1 MGERERRTKGA
12 DEVFC
17 SSCGEPIKRETE
29 ICPHCGVRN
38 RSAPATSRSQSRSQ
52 REVRPP
58 EQGGSMLGDAIE
70 YPIRGD
76 EGAKNVLIGGVLSAL
91 WFLFFLPTLFVF
103 GYLVRVI
110 ATTADGE
117 DFPPRFDDWGRLGVD
132 GVVGTVLSAVFYL
145 VPVVVFVLIAG
156 VGGVTGNESLA
167 TAGTAVAALVS
178 IPLFVAF
185 VYLYP
190 AVLAEFAVGYRGDRG
205 FETGR
210 IVDAITSTSY
220 LVAWLVGF
228 FIQIGAFVALSI
240 LGLVPLIG
248 LSVLIVGPFVAFA
261 ANVAAFRAFGVA
273 YRSATGTSATG

>member
-1 MGERERRTKGA
+1 MGEREGRTKGV

-17 SSCGEPIKRETE
+17 SSCGEPIKREAE

-38 RSAPATSRSQSRSQ
+38 RRAPASSRSR

-110 ATTADGE
+110 ATTAGGE
-117 DFPPRFDDWGRLGVD
+117 EIPPRFDDWGRLGVD

-190 AVLAEFAVGYRGDRG
+190 AVLAEFAVGYRGDG
-205 FETGR
+205 FETER
-210 IVDAITSTSY
+210 IVEATTSSSY
-220 LVAWLVGF
+220 LAAWLVGF

-240 LGLVPLIG
+240 LGLIPLIG

>member
-1 MGERERRTKGA
+1 MGERERRTKSA

-17 SSCGEPIKRETE
+17 ASCGEPIKREAE

-38 RSAPATSRSQSRSQ
+38 RGAPAASRSR

-70 YPIRGD
+70 YPVRGE
-76 EGAKNVLIGGVLSAL
+76 EGAKTVLIGGVLTAL
-91 WFLFFLPTLFVF
+91 WFLLFVPTLFVF
-103 GYLVRVI
+103 GYLVRVV
-110 ATTADGE
+110 ATTVDGE

-132 GVVGTVLSAVFYL
+132 GVVGTVLSVVFYL

-167 TAGTAVAALVS
+167 TAGSAIAALVS

-205 FETGR
+205 FDTGR
-210 IVDAITSTSY
+210 IVDAITSSSY

-240 LGLVPLIG
+240 FGLIPLVG
-248 LSVLIVGPFVAFA
+248 LSVLLVGPFVGFA

-273 YRSATGTSATG
+273 YRSATGPSVAG